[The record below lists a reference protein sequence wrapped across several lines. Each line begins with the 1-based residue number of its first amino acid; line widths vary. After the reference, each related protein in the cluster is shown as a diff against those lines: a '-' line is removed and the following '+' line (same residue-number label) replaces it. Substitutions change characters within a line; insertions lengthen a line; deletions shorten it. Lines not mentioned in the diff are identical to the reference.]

1 MDYGSESYLT
11 WDIFQHQ
18 ERLMQAVVPI
28 GNSSQIEEPAG
39 SSVELNND
47 EEQ

>member
-18 ERLMQAVVPI
+18 ERLMQTAVPI
-28 GNSSQIEEPAG
+28 ANSSQVEEPAVA
-39 SSVELNND
+39 SVELSND